1 MKAQMKAVMAS
12 AVVIVL
18 ALAAVS
24 GVTYSWFSDSENT
37 DISITTGVI
46 ELDVEYSEFKLESY
60 NKSSTTVSLG
70 SQGTFPNGV
79 GTFNSTSD
87 KAIPY
92 KTITEITMEK
102 MVPGDKVSFSMETI
116 SLKTDLDVHV
126 GLDVIVYKGSTESI
140 DNPFKITYGDLSVD
154 YPKGD
159 YDNLG
164 PLNFIIELPTETGP
178 EYMGS
183 EYSIA
188 IVLEAIQSAA
198 VPSKPSTFNFV
209 ENNGVL
215 TANVE
220 SEVYGQKVTIVFTA
234 DDNSEL
240 NSSENYSLVVAPS
253 DGSVLDDFGPNTKSI
268 SFELTDSNG
277 GEISEGFTAT
287 VKLPVE
293 DDVQNIVHISDS
305 TKSIVPGVIFSENEN
320 IRYAEFTID
329 SFSDFVL
336 FNGEVSGQEMLS
348 VVLGAVDKSLT
359 LKVGDGNYVMPIS
372 NNINFQ
378 EKELSVMGSKNV
390 VFDMSVVDARNQ
402 FVTGATMTFDGI
414 TLNYGNVNYMGLA
427 NTSSLT
433 YKDCNINGLQFL
445 YGNKVAF
452 NNCNL
457 NSNGA
462 EHCVWTYGV
471 KDVIFTECSFEYADR
486 GINCYC
492 DNDVSGGKQTVR
504 FQDCSFITSNT
515 ESEGAVEINSINFSK
530 GIDVFMNDC
539 NAPAYG
545 EMVYISPWDSNNGA
559 KTAIVI
565 DGKVNQAPGIINSE
579 RIANGGIFKVESD
592 LTMSG
597 TIAGDLYLDLGDNG
611 FEGTNTITLS
621 NNADLTMYDGDYVV
635 KSTYGHVDVR
645 PSSTEG
651 STLLF
656 ENVDFSYEK
665 LGKTYGPSTNRLGSV
680 VEVCATV
687 SDAKT
692 VVVFRN
698 CTFNNAQVL
707 FEGLSGTVGV
717 FEATFDG
724 CTFNALTSS
733 SPIEVTNYVKGTLN
747 VINCTFNLECTSS
760 TASAISVSPSSSTS
774 IVINANN
781 NTMNA
786 TAATPY
792 TYDESKGET
801 EVDNVKVNG
810 TPANIKFISS
820 YDNCT
825 VNESNTTV
833 TGIASEAT
841 KI

>member
-293 DDVQNIVHISDS
+293 DDVQNIVHIEGDGDV
-305 TKSIVPGVIFSENEN
+305 SIPFVNFEKENN
-320 IRYAEFTID
+320 IKYAVFTIS
-329 SFSDFVL
+329 SFSDIVM
-336 FNGEVSGQEMLS
+336 FNGEVSGQDMLNN
-348 VVLGAVDKSLT
+348 VLGAVNGP
-359 LKVGDGNYVMPIS
+359 LKVSDGDYVMP
-372 NNINFQ
+372 
-378 EKELSVMGSKNV
+378 EPDLRGKELTITGSKNV
-390 VFDMSVVDARNQ
+390 VFDMTAVDARDQ
-402 FVTGATMTFDGI
+402 FVTGATLTFDGI
-414 TLNYGNVNYMGLA
+414 TLNYGKANYMGLA

-433 YKDCNINGLQFL
+433 YNNCNINGLQFL
-445 YGNKVAF
+445 FGERTIF

-462 EHCVWTYGV
+462 EHCIWTYGV
-471 KDVIFTECSFEYADR
+471 KDVKFTECSFEYADR
-486 GINCYC
+486 GINCYS
-492 DNDVSGGKQTVR
+492 DNDVSGGQTVG
-504 FQDCSFITSNT
+504 FQDCSFVTSNIK
-515 ESEGAVEINSINFSK
+515 SEGAVEINSSFISE
-530 GIDVFMNDC
+530 GIKVTMDDC
-539 NAPAYG
+539 DSPEYG
-545 EMVYISPWDSNNGA
+545 EMVYISSWDSTGGERTFITVDGVDWIFSAPNMA
-559 KTAIVI
+559 KALTADSGYISVI
-565 DGKVNQAPGIINSE
+565 LMRDIELPIGS
-579 RIANGGIFKVESD
+579 
-592 LTMSG
+592 LG
-597 TIAGDLYLDLGDNG
+597 TITGGSGEYKLGG
-611 FEGTNTITLS
+611 EETNTITVDL
-621 NNADLTMYDGDYVV
+621 NNKKLNIVTTYWSSIGAKNVDALMTFKNGMMTSSQESGTWNSYDLTFANCNIKLENMVFEKAIALVNAGKTAELIDVTINETHDYYAMWISAEGQDVIIDGLIINSDGRGIKIDDQYVDSPQKVTISINDAEFKTNKKAAIMV
-635 KSTYGHVDVR
+635 KSAAGADIKIGDDVILTNVLADTINAVWVDEDAKTYASLVSVAGGSCFV
-645 PSSTEG
+645 EG
-651 STLLF
+651 ST
-656 ENVDFSYEK
+656 
-665 LGKTYGPSTNRLGSV
+665 
-680 VEVCATV
+680 
-687 SDAKT
+687 
-692 VVVFRN
+692 
-698 CTFNNAQVL
+698 
-707 FEGLSGTVGV
+707 
-717 FEATFDG
+717 
-724 CTFNALTSS
+724 
-733 SPIEVTNYVKGTLN
+733 
-747 VINCTFNLECTSS
+747 
-760 TASAISVSPSSSTS
+760 
-774 IVINANN
+774 
-781 NTMNA
+781 
-786 TAATPY
+786 
-792 TYDESKGET
+792 
-801 EVDNVKVNG
+801 
-810 TPANIKFISS
+810 
-820 YDNCT
+820 
-825 VNESNTTV
+825 
-833 TGIASEAT
+833 
-841 KI
+841 